1 MQSFRVVIVGPQL
14 YDTDGNPISPYF
26 LRKTVGGWS
35 ATTTTTDY
43 MYIIP
48 ANNGTPPVCN
58 STTGICVPARMV
70 PPPGYSSLQWL
81 KKKTVG
87 LLCGSSPQGAVES
100 WMETGATKGALAG
113 ATAGGGAAGVATFG
127 IGGAPGAVL
136 GGFLGGVVGASGGAL
151 SGGMAAGACSAAGV
165 YGSGS

>member
-1 MQSFRVVIVGPQL
+1 VQSNLYDIDPNTGQLTLVSGGQTAVTLTNSYIVG
-14 YDTDGNPISPYF
+14 N
-26 LRKTVGGWS
+26 GGGS
-35 ATTTTTDY
+35 Y
-43 MYIIP
+43 P

-70 PPPGYSSLQWL
+70 PPPGYSPLQWL

-100 WMETGATKGALAG
+100 WMETGATKGAFAG
-113 ATAGGGAAGVATFG
+113 AVAGGGAAGVATFG